1 MTFDP
6 YHQWLGIPPR
16 EQPPNH
22 YRLLGID
29 LFESNGDVI
38 AYAADRQMT
47 HLRKF
52 QSSRYVAESQR
63 LLNEVAAARVCL
75 LDPNRRLAYDAELR
89 VRLGGG
95 LPTAGFAPTPT
106 PSAAPTPDFSPAF
119 TPAPAGEA
127 SYLPPSTLPPSTLP
141 PSTLPTSMLP
151 PVAMPT
157 SMGPPVMNPAG
168 AAPTIA
174 NRPRLV
180 AQPGVAPAS
189 AETAGSVNS
198 STTAAPAV
206 SSTKPLVTT
215 SSTRKKRKRSAGGE
229 LLKVIAGGIVG
240 GVIAL
245 AVLYF
250 GFHLDPLDLSG
261 KFGVPS
267 PEAAQQTAANTTAS
281 PTVGAAGTAGDSQTA
296 GSEADS
302 QSAGDSSA
310 APLAASPQG
319 PGSTSPSAAAQAANA
334 KTKSDSVDKG
344 ASQSTPAAPVRPRVA
359 VPSAE
364 EQAKSKALLQEL
376 YKLDAMR
383 SRGEK
388 FELIEQLLKQADEET
403 ASDVERFVLLRH
415 SAEIASEIGDAASVM
430 QALRRMAAHFE
441 FDVGVAVER
450 LLVRTA
456 ENVRTEVGMDELIPI
471 SQAAVIDLIAVNR
484 VDLAMRLTDATYAA
498 CLKPQGKGHRKFV
511 FDGQVALKRLHALWL
526 EFEAARM
533 AIESGEA
540 TAERRLVYGR
550 FLGLQMGEW
559 EIAIPLLAECD
570 EVEVRL
576 AAQRDL
582 TRPTDVEGR
591 VAVGDMWYELS
602 QRGPSDSAFA
612 DRAVYWYQL
621 ASGMA
626 TGLVKTKVNTRI
638 EECRQRLQEHDEREM
653 SAAGIR
659 RRQNSSP
666 EPSSSSR

>member
-75 LDPNRRLAYDAELR
+75 LDPNRRLAYDTELR

-106 PSAAPTPDFSPAF
+106 PSVAPKPDFASAF

-141 PSTLPTSMLP
+141 TPTLP

-157 SMGPPVMNPAG
+157 SMGPPVVNPAG
-168 AAPTIA
+168 AAPTTA
-174 NRPRLV
+174 SRPRVV
-180 AQPGVAPAS
+180 AQPGVALAGGAPAGR
-189 AETAGSVNS
+189 ETAGGVNS
-198 STTAAPAV
+198 STTAASGVSPA
-206 SSTKPLVTT
+206 KPLVTTT

-240 GVIAL
+240 GVVAL
-245 AVLYF
+245 VVLYF

-267 PEAAQQTAANTTAS
+267 PEAAQQTAANSTAS
-281 PTVGAAGTAGDSQTA
+281 PTVGAAGNSQTA
-296 GSEADS
+296 GSGADS
-302 QSAGDSSA
+302 QSAGNSSP
-310 APLAASPQG
+310 APLAEGSHG
-319 PGSTSPSAAAQAANA
+319 PVSAAPSAAAPTANA
-334 KTKSDSVDKG
+334 KTKSDLGDREGSR
-344 ASQSTPAAPVRPRVA
+344 STPAAPVRPRVA

-526 EFEAARM
+526 ESEAARM

-540 TAERRLVYGR
+540 TAERRLAYGR
-550 FLGLQMGEW
+550 FLGLQLGEW

-582 TRPTDVEGR
+582 TRPTDVEGQ

-602 QRGPSDSAFA
+602 RRGPNDSAFA
-612 DRAVYWYQL
+612 DRAAYWYQL

-626 TGLVKTKVNTRI
+626 TGLVKTKVNTRM
-638 EECRQRLQEHDEREM
+638 EECWQRLKEHDEREM

-659 RRQNSSP
+659 RRQSSSP
-666 EPSSSSR
+666 DPSSASR